1 MTSNIEILKGNISS
15 NRRLSAKKIYV
26 VAAEVRVLKNITLT
40 VEDGTTILIENG
52 KLSESKLK
60 RAALIF
66 EQGSS
71 LRAKKLFVKAC
82 DESFKRVKV
91 SDNGGLWFLGN
102 YKKASKDTLVV
113 KVDTKIGKSSFRADL
128 ISVHYLGRLDP
139 LKETSRTLAVQ
150 DDIDGLSVLGV
161 GLDEWQVS
169 EVRSFHSA
177 DDGFDVTNSDLEL
190 NRLKVIAPIEDGVNL
205 SSSRLH
211 VRRSLIVDVTK
222 TKVKDRD
229 IFDFEADDGA
239 SYLEVAQ
246 HCHVD
251 IKGVFGDQLVL
262 SSKDLKQPN
271 NNPDARYKFKGV
283 SRKAATLVYTINQ
296 D

>member
-1 MTSNIEILKGNISS
+1 MPNNIEVLKGNISLS
-15 NRRLSAKKIYV
+15 RRLSAKKVYV
-26 VAAEVRVLKNITLT
+26 VSAEVRVRKNATLT
-40 VEDGTTILIENG
+40 VEDGTTILIMNG
-52 KLSESKLK
+52 KLAASKLK

-66 EQGSS
+66 EQGSL
-71 LRAKKLFVKAC
+71 LRAKRFTVRAC
-82 DESFKRVKV
+82 DQNYKRVKIA
-91 SDNGGLWFLGN
+91 DNGGLWFLGN
-102 YKKASKDTLVV
+102 YKKASKDTMIV
-113 KVDTKIGKSSFRADL
+113 KADTKKRKSSFRADT
-128 ISVHYLGRLDP
+128 ISVYYLGRLDP

-169 EVRSFHSA
+169 EIRSFHSA
-177 DDGFDVTNSDLEL
+177 DDGLDVTNSDLVL
-190 NRLKVIAPIEDGVNL
+190 DRLKIVTPIEDGINL

-211 VRRSLIVDVTK
+211 LRRSLIVDVTK

-239 SYLEVAQ
+239 SYLEIAQ
-246 HCHVD
+246 HCHID

-271 NNPDARYKFKGV
+271 NNPEARYKFKGV
-283 SRKAATLVYTINQ
+283 SRNAATLVYTINQ

>member
-1 MTSNIEILKGNISS
+1 MPDNIEILKGNITS

-26 VAAEVRVLKNITLT
+26 VAAEVRVRKNVTLT
-40 VEDGTTILIENG
+40 VEDGATILIQNG
-52 KLSESKLK
+52 KIHGSKLK

-66 EQGSS
+66 EQGSL
-71 LRAKKLFVKAC
+71 LRAKKLFVRAC
-82 DESFKRVKV
+82 GENFKRAKT

-102 YKKASKDTLVV
+102 YKKASKDTMVV
-113 KVDTKIGKSSFRADL
+113 KVNAKIKKSSFRADL

-139 LKETSRTLAVQ
+139 LKETTRTLAVQ

-161 GLDEWQVS
+161 GLDEWHVS
-169 EVRSFHSA
+169 EIRSYHSA
-177 DDGFDVTNSDLEL
+177 DDGFDATNSDLAL
-190 NRLKVIAPIEDGVNL
+190 DRLKVIGPIEDGINL

-211 VRRSLIVDVTK
+211 VGRSLIIDVTK
-222 TKVKDRD
+222 TTVKDRD

-239 SYLEVAQ
+239 SYLEIAQ
-246 HCHVD
+246 NCHVD

-271 NNPDARYKFKGV
+271 NNPEARYKFKGV